1 MKSFQHQSHSC
12 FGIRP
17 FYLLLGIVLLFSACS
32 PSIAPYSGHAYELAV
47 DLKVDGLRLMDKAE
61 LPYAEF
67 KPKVEALQLR
77 MDKAYEFA
85 AGRPKNDHSTEQWK
99 LMNNRD
105 GFLMAGFLQRW
116 ESESTLSSSF
126 IREAKEIISLA
137 FDSIIGLESGKLGG
151 NQSK

>member
-1 MKSFQHQSHSC
+1 
-12 FGIRP
+12 
-17 FYLLLGIVLLFSACS
+17 
-32 PSIAPYSGHAYELAV
+32 
-47 DLKVDGLRLMDKAE
+47 MDKAE